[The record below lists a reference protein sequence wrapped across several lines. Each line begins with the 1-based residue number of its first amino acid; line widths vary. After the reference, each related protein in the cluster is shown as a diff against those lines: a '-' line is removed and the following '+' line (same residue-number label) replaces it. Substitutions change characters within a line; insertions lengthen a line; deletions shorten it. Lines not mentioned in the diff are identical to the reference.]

1 MARSA
6 VSESAILWW
15 LFNTDPKSVCK
26 NVVCYI
32 VTEEIVANKRGSRVN

>member
-6 VSESAILWW
+6 VSESNFVVVLN
-15 LFNTDPKSVCK
+15 FNTDPKSRIILCLRVCK

-32 VTEEIVANKRGSRVN
+32 VT